1 MTEIKQNNTTET
13 KGFSLSGYLVASVIL
28 IASLLIL
35 FNLQGQAKSVKVL
48 MFFSLVLINLCWAG
62 FFMVQP
68 KQGRVLTLFGAYVGT
83 VREMGLRWTIP
94 FFFRKNISLRIR
106 NFESGRLKVNDNQ
119 GNPIEIA
126 TVVVWSVSDTAKAV
140 FEVDDYES
148 YVSIQSEAA
157 LRNMAT
163 SYPYDIYE
171 EGEVALR
178 SHPQL
183 ISDALTKEVQ
193 SRLEEAGVVVHEARI
208 SHLAYAQEIAN
219 AMLQR
224 QQATA
229 IIAARE
235 KIVEG
240 AVGMVDMALDQLSS
254 KGIVELDEERKAAM
268 VSNLLVVL
276 CGDQNTQ
283 PIVNAGSLY

>member
-1 MTEIKQNNTTET
+1 MEEK
-13 KGFSLSGYLVASVIL
+13 KGFSVSGYIVALIIVVSTILLVR
-28 IASLLIL
+28 SLTVPFGGMELLSLIL
-35 FNLQGQAKSVKVL
+35 
-48 MFFSLVLINLCWAG
+48 LVLINACWAG

-68 KQGRVLTLFGAYVGT
+68 KQARVLNLFGAYVGT
-83 VREMGLRWTIP
+83 VRATGLRWTIP
-94 FFFRKNISLRIR
+94 FFLRRNISLRIR
-106 NFESGRLKVNDNQ
+106 NFESGKLKVNDNQ

-126 TVVVWSVSDTAKAV
+126 TVVVWSVDNTAKAV

-163 SYPYDIYE
+163 SYPYDIYNDDAI
-171 EGEVALR
+171 ALR

-183 ISDALTKEVQ
+183 ISEALTKEVQ
-193 SRLEEAGVVVHEARI
+193 DRLEDAGVTVIEARI
-208 SHLAYAQEIAN
+208 SHLAYAPEIAN

-240 AVGMVDMALDQLSS
+240 AVGMVDLALAQLSN

>member
-1 MTEIKQNNTTET
+1 MNEKN
-13 KGFSLSGYLVASVIL
+13 GFSVNGFVAAPVLALLTFGAVRSISIPFQVADL
-28 IASLLIL
+28 LLIL
-35 FNLQGQAKSVKVL
+35 LTAT
-48 MFFSLVLINLCWAG
+48 LVLCWAG

-68 KQGRVLTLFGAYVGT
+68 KQARVLTMFGSYMGT
-83 VREMGLRWTIP
+83 VKETGLRWTIP
-94 FFFRKNISLRIR
+94 FFIRRNISLRIR
-106 NFESGRLKVNDNQ
+106 NFESGKLKVNDNQ

-126 TVVVWSVSDTAKAV
+126 TVVVWSVEDSAKAV

-157 LRNMAT
+157 LRNLAT

-171 EGEVALR
+171 KDEVALR
-178 SHPQL
+178 SHPQI
-183 ISDALTKEVQ
+183 ISDALSTEVQ
-193 SRLEEAGVVVHEARI
+193 SRLEDAGVKVIEARI
-208 SHLAYAQEIAN
+208 SHLAYSPEIAN

-240 AVGMVDMALDQLSS
+240 AVGMVDMALEQLSE

>member
-1 MTEIKQNNTTET
+1 MNET
-13 KGFSLSGYLVASVIL
+13 QGFSLSGYLVAPIL
-28 IASLLIL
+28 VAATWALGASINVPFDGGEILKLFIIILL
-35 FNLQGQAKSVKVL
+35 G
-48 MFFSLVLINLCWAG
+48 LCWPG

-68 KQGRVLTLFGAYVGT
+68 NQGRVLTLFGSYVGT
-83 VREMGLRWTIP
+83 VKTTGLRWTIP
-94 FFFRKNISLRIR
+94 FFMRRNISLRIR
-106 NFESGRLKVNDNQ
+106 NFESGQLKVNDNH

-126 TVVVWSVSDTAKAV
+126 SVVVWSVDDTAQAV

-171 EGEVALR
+171 EGDISLR
-178 SHPQL
+178 SHPQV
-183 ISDALTKEVQ
+183 IADALTQEVQ
-193 SRLEEAGVVVHEARI
+193 NRLQNAGVRAHEARI
-208 SHLAYAQEIAN
+208 SHLAYAPEIAN

-235 KIVEG
+235 KIVQG
-240 AVGMVDMALDQLSS
+240 AVGMVDLALEQLSQ

>member
-1 MTEIKQNNTTET
+1 MQTDEQTYEIEKT
-13 KGFSLSGYLVASVIL
+13 GFSLSGYIVAPIIIAITVAIL
-28 IASLLIL
+28 IGVNAPFDSSEL
-35 FNLQGQAKSVKVL
+35 FKIAVL
-48 MFFSLVLINLCWAG
+48 VVANCCWAG

-68 KQGRVLTLFGAYVGT
+68 KQARVLTLFGAYVGT
-83 VREMGLRWTIP
+83 VRASGLRWTIP
-94 FFFRKNISLRIR
+94 FFIRQNISLRIR

-126 TVVVWSVSDTAKAV
+126 TVVVWSVSNTAKAV

-163 SYPYDIYE
+163 LYPYDIYE

-193 SRLEEAGVVVHEARI
+193 SRLEDAGVVVHEARI

-240 AVGMVDMALDQLSS
+240 AVGMVDMALEQLSV

-276 CGDQNTQ
+276 CGEQNTQ

>member
-1 MTEIKQNNTTET
+1 MKEVKEM
-13 KGFSLSGYLVASVIL
+13 KEKVGFSISGYVMAPTLVVLSYVFGSNVAGPNVHGVNFL
-28 IASLLIL
+28 MLIL
-35 FNLQGQAKSVKVL
+35 TIIIGL
-48 MFFSLVLINLCWAG
+48 MYSG

-68 KQGRVLTLFGAYVGT
+68 KQARVLTLFGSYVGT
-83 VREMGLRWTIP
+83 VKATGLRWTIP
-94 FFFRKNISLRIR
+94 FFGRQNISLRIR
-106 NFESGRLKVNDNQ
+106 NFESGQLKVNDSH

-126 TVVVWSVSDTAKAV
+126 TVVVWAVEDTAQAV
-140 FEVDDYES
+140 FEVDNYES

-163 SYPYDIYE
+163 TYPYDIYE
-171 EGEVALR
+171 EGDIALR
-178 SHPQL
+178 SHTQV
-183 ISDALTKEVQ
+183 IADALTKEVQ
-193 SRLEEAGVVVHEARI
+193 NRLENAGMKVLEARI
-208 SHLAYAQEIAN
+208 SHLAYAPEIAN

-235 KIVEG
+235 KIVQG
-240 AVGMVDMALDQLSS
+240 AVGMVDLALDQLSS
-254 KGIVELDEERKAAM
+254 KGIVDLDEERKAAM

>member
-1 MTEIKQNNTTET
+1 MQEKSGI
-13 KGFSLSGYLVASVIL
+13 SISGYLVAP
-28 IASLLIL
+28 
-35 FNLQGQAKSVKVL
+35 VL
-48 MFFSLVLINLCWAG
+48 LVLTLLLAFGLDIPFNTSELVNIVLLGLVVSCWSG

-68 KQGRVLTLFGAYVGT
+68 NQGRVLTLFGSYVGT
-83 VREMGLRWTIP
+83 VKETGLRWTLP
-94 FFFRKNISLRIR
+94 FFMRKNISLRIR
-106 NFESGRLKVNDNQ
+106 NFESGQLKVNDNH

-126 TVVVWSVSDTAKAV
+126 SVVVWSVSDTAQAV
-140 FEVDDYES
+140 FEVDSYES

-171 EGEVALR
+171 EGDIALR
-178 SHPQL
+178 SHPQV
-183 ISDALTKEVQ
+183 IADALTKEVQ
-193 SRLEEAGVVVHEARI
+193 SRLANAGVTVHEARI
-208 SHLAYAQEIAN
+208 SHLAYAPEIAN

-235 KIVEG
+235 KIVQG
-240 AVGMVDMALDQLSS
+240 AVGMVDLALEQLSE
-254 KGIVELDEERKAAM
+254 KEIVELDEERKAAM

>member
-1 MTEIKQNNTTET
+1 
-13 KGFSLSGYLVASVIL
+13 
-28 IASLLIL
+28 
-35 FNLQGQAKSVKVL
+35 
-48 MFFSLVLINLCWAG
+48 
-62 FFMVQP
+62 MVQP
-68 KQGRVLTLFGAYVGT
+68 NQGRVLTLFGSYVGT
-83 VREMGLRWTIP
+83 VKTTGLRWTIP
-94 FFFRKNISLRIR
+94 LFIRRNISLRIR
-106 NFESGRLKVNDNQ
+106 NFESGQLKVNDNL

-126 TVVVWSVSDTAKAV
+126 SVVVWSVDDTAQAV

-171 EGEVALR
+171 DGDISLR
-178 SHPQL
+178 SHPQV
-183 ISDALTKEVQ
+183 IAEALTKEVQ
-193 SRLEEAGVVVHEARI
+193 DRLKNAGVIVHEARI
-208 SHLAYAQEIAN
+208 SHLAYAPEIAN

-235 KIVEG
+235 KIVQG
-240 AVGMVDMALDQLSS
+240 AVGMVDLALETLSE
-254 KGIVELDEERKAAM
+254 KDIVELDEERKAAM

>member
-1 MTEIKQNNTTET
+1 MNEKN
-13 KGFSLSGYLVASVIL
+13 GFSVNGFVAAPVLALLTFGAVKSISIPFQVADL
-28 IASLLIL
+28 LLIL
-35 FNLQGQAKSVKVL
+35 LTAT
-48 MFFSLVLINLCWAG
+48 LVLCWAG

-68 KQGRVLTLFGAYVGT
+68 KQARVLTMFGSYMGT
-83 VREMGLRWTIP
+83 VKETGLRWTIP
-94 FFFRKNISLRIR
+94 FFIRRNISLRIR
-106 NFESGRLKVNDNQ
+106 NFESGKLKVNDNQ

-126 TVVVWSVSDTAKAV
+126 TVVVWSVEDSAKAV

-157 LRNMAT
+157 LRNLAT

-171 EGEVALR
+171 KDEVALR
-178 SHPQL
+178 SHPQI
-183 ISDALTKEVQ
+183 ISDALSQEVQ
-193 SRLEEAGVVVHEARI
+193 SRLEDAGVKVIEARI
-208 SHLAYAQEIAN
+208 SHLAYSPEIAN

-240 AVGMVDMALDQLSS
+240 AVGMVDMALEQLSE

>member
-1 MTEIKQNNTTET
+1 MKET
-13 KGFSLSGYLVASVIL
+13 KGFSLSGYFMAPLL
-28 IASLLIL
+28 IALTIIL
-35 FNLQGQAKSVKVL
+35 SIGIDKPFAGSDFILMAGIVL
-48 MFFSLVLINLCWAG
+48 VNLCWPG

-68 KQGRVLTLFGAYVGT
+68 RQARVLTLFGSYVGT
-83 VREMGLRWTIP
+83 VRETGLRWTIP
-94 FFFRKNISLRIR
+94 FFVRRNISLRIR

-126 TVVVWSVSDTAKAV
+126 TVVVWSVDNSAKAV

-148 YVSIQSEAA
+148 YVSIQSESA
-157 LRNMAT
+157 LRNMAM
-163 SYPYDIYE
+163 SYPYDIYDD
-171 EGEVALR
+171 GAIALR
-178 SHPQL
+178 SHPQE

-193 SRLEEAGVVVHEARI
+193 SRLEDAGVIVHEARI

-240 AVGMVDMALDQLSS
+240 AVGMVDMALEQLSQ

>member
-1 MTEIKQNNTTET
+1 MQENKQNIATE
-13 KGFSLSGYLVASVIL
+13 KAGFSVSGYIVAPIIIALSVVLGLGITVPFGLSDLPL
-28 IASLLIL
+28 II
-35 FNLQGQAKSVKVL
+35 G
-48 MFFSLVLINLCWAG
+48 LVLINACWAG

-68 KQGRVLTLFGAYVGT
+68 RQGRVLILFGAYVGT
-83 VREMGLRWTIP
+83 VRKTGLQWTIP
-94 FFFRKNISLRIR
+94 FFIRQNISLRIR
-106 NFESGRLKVNDNQ
+106 NFESGRIKVNDNQ

-126 TVVVWSVSDTAKAV
+126 TVVVWSVDDTAKAV
-140 FEVDDYES
+140 FDVDNYES

-163 SYPYDIYE
+163 SYPYDVFE
-171 EGEVALR
+171 EGEIALR

-183 ISDALTKEVQ
+183 IADALTEEVQ
-193 SRLEEAGVVVHEARI
+193 NRLAEAGVVVHEARI

-240 AVGMVDMALDQLSS
+240 AVGMVDMALEQLST

-276 CGDQNTQ
+276 CGEQNTQ

>member
-1 MTEIKQNNTTET
+1 MKEVKEM
-13 KGFSLSGYLVASVIL
+13 KEKVGFSISGYVMAPTLVVLSYVFGSNVAGPNVHGVNFL
-28 IASLLIL
+28 MLIL
-35 FNLQGQAKSVKVL
+35 TIIIGL
-48 MFFSLVLINLCWAG
+48 MYSG

-68 KQGRVLTLFGAYVGT
+68 KQARVLTLFGSYVGT
-83 VREMGLRWTIP
+83 VKATGLRWTIP
-94 FFFRKNISLRIR
+94 LFIRRNISLRIR
-106 NFESGRLKVNDNQ
+106 NFESTQLKVNDNH

-126 TVVVWSVSDTAKAV
+126 TVVVWAVEDTAQAV
-140 FEVDDYES
+140 FEVDNYES

-163 SYPYDIYE
+163 TYPYDIYE
-171 EGEVALR
+171 EGDIALR
-178 SHPQL
+178 SHTQV

-193 SRLEEAGVVVHEARI
+193 NRLENAGMKVIEARI
-208 SHLAYAQEIAN
+208 SHLAYAPEIAN

-235 KIVEG
+235 KIVQG
-240 AVGMVDMALDQLSS
+240 AVGMVDLALEQLAE

-276 CGDQNTQ
+276 CSDQNTQ

>member
-1 MTEIKQNNTTET
+1 MKIEKEM
-13 KGFSLSGYLVASVIL
+13 KEKVGFSISGYVTASIFAALLVIFASNVVQVDDANPWVVL
-28 IASLLIL
+28 CIALTIII
-35 FNLQGQAKSVKVL
+35 FTP
-48 MFFSLVLINLCWAG
+48 G

-68 KQGRVLTLFGAYVGT
+68 KQARVLTLFGSYVGT
-83 VREMGLRWTIP
+83 VKATGLRWTIP
-94 FFFRKNISLRIR
+94 FFGRRNISLRIR
-106 NFESGRLKVNDNQ
+106 NFESGQLKVNDNH

-126 TVVVWSVSDTAKAV
+126 TVVVWAVEDTAQAV
-140 FEVDDYES
+140 FEVDNYES

-163 SYPYDIYE
+163 TYPYDIYE
-171 EGEVALR
+171 EGDIALR
-178 SHPQL
+178 SHTQV

-193 SRLEEAGVVVHEARI
+193 NRLENAGMKVIEARI
-208 SHLAYAQEIAN
+208 SHLAYAPEIAN

-235 KIVEG
+235 KIVQG
-240 AVGMVDMALDQLSS
+240 AVGMVDLALEQLSS
-254 KGIVELDEERKAAM
+254 KGIVDLDEERKAAM

>member
-1 MTEIKQNNTTET
+1 MQEKSGIS
-13 KGFSLSGYLVASVIL
+13 FSGYIVAPVLLVL
-28 IASLLIL
+28 
-35 FNLQGQAKSVKVL
+35 
-48 MFFSLVLINLCWAG
+48 SLVLVSGISVPFNMGELIRLILLVLVLACWTG

-68 KQGRVLTLFGAYVGT
+68 NQGRVLTLFGSYVGT
-83 VREMGLRWTIP
+83 VKETGLRWTIP
-94 FFFRKNISLRIR
+94 FFIRRNISLRIR
-106 NFESGRLKVNDNQ
+106 NFESGQLKVNDNH

-126 TVVVWSVSDTAKAV
+126 SVVVWSVSDTAQAV

-171 EGEVALR
+171 DGDISLR

-183 ISDALTKEVQ
+183 IADALTKEVQ
-193 SRLEEAGVVVHEARI
+193 SRLENAGVIVHEARI
-208 SHLAYAQEIAN
+208 SHLAYAPEIAN

-235 KIVEG
+235 KIVQG
-240 AVGMVDMALDQLSS
+240 AVGMVDLALEQLSE
-254 KGIVELDEERKAAM
+254 KDIVELDEERKAAM

>member
-1 MTEIKQNNTTET
+1 MQEKT
-13 KGFSLSGYLVASVIL
+13 GFSLSGYLVAPIL
-28 IASLLIL
+28 VALTILLSRGITVPINGGELVQILLII
-35 FNLQGQAKSVKVL
+35 
-48 MFFSLVLINLCWAG
+48 LVGLCWPG

-68 KQGRVLTLFGAYVGT
+68 NQGRVLTLFGSYVGT
-83 VREMGLRWTIP
+83 VKTTGLRWTIP
-94 FFFRKNISLRIR
+94 LFIRRNISLRIR
-106 NFESGRLKVNDNQ
+106 NFESGQLKVNDNL

-126 TVVVWSVSDTAKAV
+126 SVVVWSVDDTAQAV

-171 EGEVALR
+171 DGDISLR
-178 SHPQL
+178 SHPQV
-183 ISDALTKEVQ
+183 IAEALTKEVQ
-193 SRLEEAGVVVHEARI
+193 DRLKNAGVIVHEARI
-208 SHLAYAQEIAN
+208 SHLAYAPEIAN

-235 KIVEG
+235 KIVQG
-240 AVGMVDMALDQLSS
+240 AVGMVDLALETLSE
-254 KGIVELDEERKAAM
+254 KDIVELDEERKAAM